1 MAHLI
6 EFPVTFQ
13 VTPLLIFITAG
24 VIGITIA
31 GVSALSDMVWFR
43 VMVLVMLGGIAL
55 VIAFNIEWVSPRVED
70 DQWLENFFLNLS
82 TELFGALLFLAAF
95 NFWKKSRR
103 LNFLD
108 FMFTLLLLAVGL
120 VLNDA
125 ARNADMTV
133 AKAWM
138 RQGLAWNL
146 SIEILGTLIIQLAI
160 IITIQGVIEKQL
172 PALTMVTGLFY
183 IVCVVIITVVAM
195 FLLLWGGKQLPPD
208 LYERFTLFTAVT
220 GAFITMILFSA
231 LPDIQSIW
239 FPLFCIAL
247 IGFVSVLLFEANDI
261 DLDLSINFSTEL
273 FGALMAT
280 LLLEIDEDKPGE
292 IYV

>member
-1 MAHLI
+1 
-6 EFPVTFQ
+6 
-13 VTPLLIFITAG
+13 
-24 VIGITIA
+24 
-31 GVSALSDMVWFR
+31 
-43 VMVLVMLGGIAL
+43 
-55 VIAFNIEWVSPRVED
+55 
-70 DQWLENFFLNLS
+70 LENFFLNLS

-108 FMFTLLLLAVGL
+108 FMFTLFLLAVGL

-183 IVCVVIITVVAM
+183 I
-195 FLLLWGGKQLPPD
+195 
-208 LYERFTLFTAVT
+208 
-220 GAFITMILFSA
+220 
-231 LPDIQSIW
+231 
-239 FPLFCIAL
+239 
-247 IGFVSVLLFEANDI
+247 
-261 DLDLSINFSTEL
+261 
-273 FGALMAT
+273 
-280 LLLEIDEDKPGE
+280 
-292 IYV
+292 